1 MGCSKQACD
10 NYKWKEKTDHMKNN
24 DPFSIH
30 CEQEPSRAKTVQK
43 KQTNY
48 NMKMILNQSTV
59 NKNPAQLIS
68 SELFST

>member
-1 MGCSKQACD
+1 MILFQST
-10 NYKWKEKTDHMKNN
+10 TDKNLA
-24 DPFSIH
+24 
-30 CEQEPSRAKTVQK
+30 ELKAQK

-68 SELFST
+68 SELFSTVSWLKLII